1 MQYRYDDF
9 NSCIDQPF
17 ALELDDASVLLTLVS
32 VDRLGNSASVNDRDV
47 FSVIFR
53 GDNDRVLQQQIYRI
67 SNDTLGE
74 MDLFIVPIGP
84 DEQGMRYEAVFS

>member
-9 NSCIDQPF
+9 NGCIDQPF
-17 ALELDDASVLLTLVS
+17 TLNHDGTAVPLTLVS
-32 VDRLGNSASVNDRDV
+32 VDRLGDSASVNDRDV

-53 GDNDRVLQQQIYRI
+53 GDKDPVLHQQIYRI

-74 MDLFIVPIGP
+74 MELFIVPIGP
-84 DEQGMRYEAVFS
+84 DDQGMRYEAVFS